1 MIYIESGRVGF
12 MKVINDA
19 ATVDNDA
26 SQQDAPNFYNTDT
39 TGDDIT

>member
-12 MKVINDA
+12 MKLI
-19 ATVDNDA
+19 NDA
-26 SQQDAPNFYNTDT
+26 SQQDAPNFYNTDI